1 MNDSPRQPDSRA
13 LRDDLR
19 AIAEPRRELSAGVRE
34 RVLAHAAAA
43 RGRRRPTRAVRPLW
57 RRRWAVAGV
66 AAAACVLLVVGPRVF
81 RDDSPLAGDVDGDG
95 VVDVRDAYLLAR
107 SVRAA
112 QPIEARADLDGDGRV
127 DQADVDRLLDRIV
140 RLEEGRS

>member
-1 MNDSPRQPDSRA
+1 MNDSPRQPDSRT

-19 AIAEPRRELSAGVRE
+19 AIARPRREMSAGVRE

-43 RGRRRPTRAVRPLW
+43 RGRRRPPRAVRPLW
-57 RRRWAVAGV
+57 RRGWAVAGV
-66 AAAACVLLVVGPRVF
+66 AAAACVLLLVGRPLLRQ
-81 RDDSPLAGDVDGDG
+81 DAPLAGDVDGDG
-95 VVDVRDAYLLAR
+95 VVDVRDAYSLAR
-107 SVRAA
+107 SVRAK
-112 QPIEARADLDGDGRV
+112 QPVEARADLDGDGRV